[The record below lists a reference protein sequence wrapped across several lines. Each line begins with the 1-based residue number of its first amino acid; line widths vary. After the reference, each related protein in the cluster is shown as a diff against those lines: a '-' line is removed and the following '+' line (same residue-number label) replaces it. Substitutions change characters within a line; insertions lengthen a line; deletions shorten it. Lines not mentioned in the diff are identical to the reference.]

1 MVNPI
6 AWIHSDE
13 ALTYPEA
20 NALAASLGGRL
31 LVLSDG
37 SGPVTSLTSLR
48 DVLHHEEDPVWVNGG
63 PNPPNYLPL
72 EIQDVLV
79 EYVGPTANPDPSSPL
94 APASVRGT
102 AGNDQFLGGPGSG
115 FSLRAGAGDD
125 LYIGGGGGT
134 IDLGPGNDTLFFR
147 EVEASPWGEISL
159 ENVGPTLIY
168 DGDGA
173 DYIRTPSFGGSTV
186 LSAAIDGDNDTFLF
200 LTRLSYGSDTA
211 GIRAIVSGP
220 ESAGTASGVGIG
232 TDSLGAI
239 HEIVG
244 GSGNDHIEGFARIQ
258 GGAGN
263 DYLAPTSYAE
273 GGAGNDTMVTSAER
287 RVELRAEAGNDTLLL
302 RHSAKVSGG
311 SGSDHFTF
319 AGGSGVTIGDFA
331 AGDYLDLSAI
341 TDLTVAEL
349 FSTRTLQLRQDG
361 GYTDLLFDSDGA
373 SGPNGAI
380 ELATLKGVF
389 TQAFLDDWVVT

>member
-1 MVNPI
+1 
-6 AWIHSDE
+6 
-13 ALTYPEA
+13 L
-20 NALAASLGGRL
+20 
-31 LVLSDG
+31 
-37 SGPVTSLTSLR
+37 
-48 DVLHHEEDPVWVNGG
+48 
-63 PNPPNYLPL
+63 
-72 EIQDVLV
+72 
-79 EYVGPTANPDPSSPL
+79 L

-125 LYIGGGGGT
+125 SYVGGGGGGT
-134 IDLGPGNDTLFFR
+134 IDLGPGNDTLFFG
-147 EVEASPWGEISL
+147 EVEGTPWGQISDH
-159 ENVGPTLIY
+159 VGPTLIY

-173 DYIRTPSFGGSTV
+173 DHIEAHSFGGSTV

-244 GSGNDHIEGFARIQ
+244 GSGNDHIEGFVRIQ

-273 GGAGNDTMVTSAER
+273 GGAGNDTMVTSAEQ

-302 RHSAKVSGG
+302 HHSAKVSGG

-319 AGGSGVTIGDFA
+319 AGGSGITIGDFA

-349 FSTRTLQLRQDG
+349 FSTRTLQLQRDG

-389 TQAFLDDWVVT
+389 TQAFLDDWVLT